1 MEVEVVTHALFQI
14 ASKGD
19 SQTTYAIILTD
30 SMSLLQKVKVEWEAR
45 LECVD
50 GRHPPLKTPV
60 GVLPWTYRS

>member
-1 MEVEVVTHALFQI
+1 MEAEAVIYTLCWI
-14 ASKGD
+14 ASRGD
-19 SQTTYAIILTD
+19 SQTTHAIILTD
-30 SMSLLQKVKVEWEAR
+30 SMNLLQKVEWEAR